1 MVEEY
6 ERCRCTLSQFLE
18 ELKEEG
24 IVLSDKQKMRMAI
37 QMMDSVNYLH
47 EHSILHRDIKLDNYL
62 VSSIDG
68 EEITVKLSDFD

>member
-1 MVEEY
+1 M
-6 ERCRCTLSQFLE
+6 S
-18 ELKEEG
+18 
-24 IVLSDKQKMRMAI
+24 MAI

-62 VSSIDG
+62 VSNEG

>member
-1 MVEEY
+1 
-6 ERCRCTLSQFLE
+6 LE

-24 IVLSDKQKMRMAI
+24 KVLSDKQKMSMAI

-68 EEITVKLSDFD
+68 EGITVKLSDFDQSA

>member
-1 MVEEY
+1 
-6 ERCRCTLSQFLE
+6 LD

-24 IVLSDKQKMRMAI
+24 KLLTDKQKMSMAI

-62 VSSIDG
+62 VSNEG

>member
-1 MVEEY
+1 
-6 ERCRCTLSQFLE
+6 LE

-24 IVLSDKQKMRMAI
+24 KVLTDKQKISMAV

-68 EEITVKLSDFD
+68 E

>member
-1 MVEEY
+1 
-6 ERCRCTLSQFLE
+6 LE

-24 IVLSDKQKMRMAI
+24 KVLTDKQKMSMVI

-62 VSSIDG
+62 VSIEG

>member
-1 MVEEY
+1 
-6 ERCRCTLSQFLE
+6 LE

-24 IVLSDKQKMRMAI
+24 KVLSDKQKMNMAV

-62 VSSIDG
+62 VASIDG

>member
-1 MVEEY
+1 
-6 ERCRCTLSQFLE
+6 LE
-18 ELKEEG
+18 ELKKEG
-24 IVLSDKQKMRMAI
+24 KVLSDKQKMSMAI

-47 EHSILHRDIKLDNYL
+47 EHFILHRDIKLDNYL

>member
-1 MVEEY
+1 ML
-6 ERCRCTLSQFLE
+6 T
-18 ELKEEG
+18 EEG
-24 IVLSDKQKMRMAI
+24 KVLTDKQKMSMAI

-62 VSSIDG
+62 VSIEG

>member
-1 MVEEY
+1 
-6 ERCRCTLSQFLE
+6 LE

-24 IVLSDKQKMRMAI
+24 KVLSDKQKMSMAI

-62 VSSIDG
+62 ISSIDG

>member
-1 MVEEY
+1 
-6 ERCRCTLSQFLE
+6 LE